1 MNDPN
6 HKGNVA
12 EAAVVFHA
20 AKAGIPVFR
29 PLAEHGRY
37 DLVMEINRTMM
48 RVQCKWAPLKGA
60 VIMVNLTSSR
70 YTSRGTLIRT
80 PYRASE
86 IDAVAVYCEQLD
98 SCYLL
103 PASKV
108 EGRRAIQLRV
118 GPAKNGQRAALN
130 WAAPYSLSG
139 AIAQLGERRD
149 GIAKVVGSSPTGST
163 HRADSETVGAHVFRN
178 HFGWYMERANAGER
192 FLVTRRGKP
201 YVRLIPAEDA
211 D

>member
-1 MNDPN
+1 
-6 HKGNVA
+6 
-12 EAAVVFHA
+12 VVGALGTYSQWRHHRFTV
-20 AKAGIPVFR
+20 PVLR

-37 DLVMEINRTMM
+37 DLVMEINRTTM
-48 RVQCKWAPLKGA
+48 RVQCKWA
-60 VIMVNLTSSR
+60 
-70 YTSRGTLIRT
+70 
-80 PYRASE
+80 
-86 IDAVAVYCEQLD
+86 
-98 SCYLL
+98 YLL
-103 PASKV
+103 PAAKV